1 MPRPRICRRIRCQPR
16 VGYFKP
22 RGIPLSQLEIVT
34 LTLEEI
40 EALRL
45 KHILNLEQI
54 EAAKRMRISQ
64 PTFQR
69 TLASAYKKIALALVE
84 GKAIKIKISS
94 QLL

>member
-16 VGYFKP
+16 VCYFKP

-40 EALRL
+40 ETLRL
-45 KHILNLEQI
+45 KHILYLEQI